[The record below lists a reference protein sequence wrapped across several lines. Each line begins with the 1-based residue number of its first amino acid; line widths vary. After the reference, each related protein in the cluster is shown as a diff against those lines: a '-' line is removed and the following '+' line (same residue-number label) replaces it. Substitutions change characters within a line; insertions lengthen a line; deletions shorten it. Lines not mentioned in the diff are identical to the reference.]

1 MKLFHSTMS
10 LLNNH
15 IIFENEPVRSALTKL
30 NKLASDAILFVV
42 NEKKKLI
49 GSLTDGDLRRG
60 FINNLDFN
68 DSILKFIQKSP
79 VFITH
84 NNYTLSQLDSYK
96 KKNFKIIPILDEA
109 GVIID
114 ILNFRIQH
122 TIIPADALLMAG
134 GKGKRL
140 MPLTANTP
148 KPLLKVGDKPI
159 IEHNIDRLIQ
169 FGIKNISL
177 SINYLGEQL
186 EEYFGDGSVKNA
198 KISYV
203 KEHKPLGT
211 VGSVLLVEHFS
222 HDDILIMNSD
232 LLTNIDFADFY
243 TTFKEAD
250 ADMAVAATSYHVDV
264 PYAVL
269 EVDGK
274 NLATS
279 LKEKPR
285 YTYYS
290 NAGIY
295 FVRKS
300 LLSMIPRDEFYNI
313 TDLMEAVLAANKK
326 LITYPITGYWLD
338 IGKHEDY
345 KQAQEDIKHLNI

>member
-1 MKLFHSTMS
+1 MS

-15 IIFENEPVRSALTKL
+15 IIFENEPVRSALKKL
-30 NKLASDAILFVV
+30 DKLASDAILFVV
-42 NEKKKLI
+42 NEEKKLI

-60 FINNLDFN
+60 FINNLNFD
-68 DSILKFIQKSP
+68 DSILKFIQKNP
-79 VFITH
+79 VSISRK
-84 NNYTLSQLDSYK
+84 NYTLGQLEDYK
-96 KKNFKIIPILDEA
+96 KRNFKIIPILDEA

-114 ILNFRIQH
+114 ILNFRIQN

-159 IEHNIDRLIQ
+159 IEHNIDRLVR
-169 FGIKNISL
+169 FGIRNINL

-186 EEYFGDGSVKNA
+186 EEYFGDGTAKNA
-198 KISYV
+198 RIRYV
-203 KEHKPLGT
+203 KEKKPLGT
-211 VGSVLLVEHFS
+211 IGSILLIEEFN
-222 HDDILIMNSD
+222 HDDILVMNSD

-243 TTFKEAD
+243 TYFKEAN
-250 ADMAVAATSYHVDV
+250 ADMAVAATSYYVDV

-300 LLSMIPRDEFYNI
+300 LLSMIPRDEFYDI
-313 TDLMEAVLAANKK
+313 TDLMAAVLAAKKK

-338 IGKHEDY
+338 IGKLEDY
-345 KQAQEDIKHLNI
+345 NKAQEDIKHLKL